1 METYKSLRLTSEK
14 DSYKIVCF
22 TLDDAGV
29 AGNYLDQQ
37 FINDPRRPID
47 QLLRWHFRQAV
58 FANMRGVG
66 EPIFECD
73 YPPGSDIMGEISSGP
88 YGAELMEFQLF
99 SRLAQGG
106 WFNIYMFG

>member
-1 METYKSLRLTSEK
+1 MFLMETYKSLRLTSEK
-14 DSYKIVCF
+14 DNYKIVCF
-22 TLDDAGV
+22 TLDDDGV

-66 EPIFECD
+66 EPILECD

-106 WFNIYMFG
+106 